1 MAYGSAIQYN
11 ASGGEYI
18 YIAIRRPDPL
28 VQKPQLAT
36 DVFAM
41 ATGGSSAAGGSGC
54 FNSGFPVDFA
64 TLRTTGSHPWQTSA
78 RQMGKRY
85 MPGLNQTNAETD
97 ASNFTWDSNTGYMTG
112 NFTGYQSWM
121 WKRHAGFDVVNYSGN
136 GSAGHVI
143 KHNLSKIPQMMW
155 IRRRDSVEDWEV
167 YHKGSNGGT
176 NPQNYGLKLNNT
188 TAEHSNGSARWDAPT
203 ATSITVNTDNGT
215 NNSSGTYL
223 MMLFASVDGISKVG
237 NYSGS
242 GSSRTI
248 TVGFQPRFIIV
259 KNISRS
265 QGWITFD
272 TVRGWGSGTDA
283 YMWLNDSAAQ
293 VTGGFNFGEP
303 TSTGFTLP
311 HGDISSNQSGDNYIY
326 YVHA

>member
-1 MAYGSAIQYN
+1 QNSAVQVELGWEPSFVIVKRTNGSGEWYMLDVMRGWFNKEPIIAASDYDKFLYASNNDAENTYTFGHPTATGFEMAYGSAIQYN

-203 ATSITVNTDNGT
+203 ATSITV
-215 NNSSGTYL
+215 
-223 MMLFASVDGISKVG
+223 
-237 NYSGS
+237 
-242 GSSRTI
+242 
-248 TVGFQPRFIIV
+248 
-259 KNISRS
+259 
-265 QGWITFD
+265 
-272 TVRGWGSGTDA
+272 
-283 YMWLNDSAAQ
+283 
-293 VTGGFNFGEP
+293 
-303 TSTGFTLP
+303 
-311 HGDISSNQSGDNYIY
+311 
-326 YVHA
+326 